1 MARSALVTGASTGI
15 GRATAVKLAANGWRV
30 FAGVRREED
39 ADSLRAATSGLI
51 EPLLLDVTD
60 QAQIAAATRLITE
73 EVGAAGLDGLVNN
86 AGIVLGGPIE
96 TLAIEDLRR
105 LLEVN
110 VVGQVAVTQA
120 LLKPVREARG
130 RVVFV
135 GSINGRLSIP
145 FLSSY
150 SASKH
155 AIEAIGDSLRREMR
169 SFGVKVSIIEPG
181 AIETPMRE
189 KGSAAANR
197 VRDELSSAQRRLYG
211 DAIDGFMGAA
221 AKGDENASSVEKVV
235 AAINHALTDRR
246 PKTRYLVGADARIQ
260 ALLASLPDRMS
271 DRLLALLMMSR

>member
-15 GRATAVKLAANGWRV
+15 GRATAVELAANGWRV

-39 ADSLRAATSGLI
+39 ADSLRAGTPGRI

-60 QAQIAAATRLITE
+60 QAQIAAAARLITE

-96 TLAIEDLRR
+96 TLTMEDLRG

-120 LLKPVREARG
+120 LLKLVREARG

-145 FLSSY
+145 FLSPY
-150 SASKH
+150 SASKY

-169 SFGVKVSIIEPG
+169 PFGVKVSIVEPG

-189 KGSAAANR
+189 KGSAAGNR
-197 VRDELSSAQRRLYG
+197 VRDRLSDEQRRLYG
-211 DAIDGFMGAA
+211 DAIDGFMAAA
-221 AKGDENASSVEKVV
+221 AKGDESASSVEKVV
-235 AAINHALTDRR
+235 KAIDNALTDRR
-246 PKTRYLVGADARIQ
+246 PRTRYIVGADARAQ
-260 ALLASLPDRMS
+260 AVFASLPDRAS
-271 DRLLALLMMSR
+271 DRLLALLMRR